1 MTGKEVKVFLYICII
16 SPAKKNL
23 QNLFLLSFPHIFHFY
38 QELKKLSKKKKTNEE
53 NGSRNES

>member
-23 QNLFLLSFPHIFHFY
+23 QNLFFALISAYLSF
-38 QELKKLSKKKKTNEE
+38 LSRVKKTEQEEE
-53 NGSRNES
+53 NKGKK